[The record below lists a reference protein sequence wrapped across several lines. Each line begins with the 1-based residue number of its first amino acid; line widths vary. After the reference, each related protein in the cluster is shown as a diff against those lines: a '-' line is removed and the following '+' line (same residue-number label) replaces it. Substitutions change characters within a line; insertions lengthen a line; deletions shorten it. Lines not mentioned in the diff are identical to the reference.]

1 MSALALNDPT
11 KVINIPDEM
20 ESIFH
25 VLLWFAIR
33 FLPHNLPK
41 VSVGEFLV
49 DYFDDYTDNKQ
60 HFTCG
65 HRKWSS
71 MRHGEIDIS
80 NFVMNDSRSTSRS
93 KAKSTTLLKFIVPS
107 DDAPF
112 DKPNF
117 GHPINDVI
125 SGFLELLSAY
135 YILRDPNEIPESKDP
150 INKHEREHR
159 AERIGQDR
167 FSRLSAML
175 LDSDDE
181 EEESDVSPSK
191 KTRSS
196 AEVEKMAKKLESHKE
211 VIKILFRATQRPGGW
226 PEDDK
231 VPDMR
236 PPDGV
241 QRKKR
246 CQPCV
251 ATTGKRGHTGDDG
264 EGSHSKR
271 LRSSN
276 A

>member
-11 KVINIPDEM
+11 KVIVVPDEL

-25 VLLWFAIR
+25 VLLWFAVR

-41 VSVGEFLV
+41 ASVGEFLV
-49 DYFDDYTDNKQ
+49 DYFDDYTDNK
-60 HFTCG
+60 HYFTCG
-65 HRKWSS
+65 HLKWTS

-80 NFVMNDSRSTSRS
+80 NFVANVLKD
-93 KAKSTTLLKFIVPS
+93 KARGKEKPTTLLKFIIPS
-107 DDAPF
+107 TKDAPF
-112 DKPNF
+112 DEPNF
-117 GHPINDVI
+117 DHPINDVI
-125 SGFLELLSAY
+125 SDFLELISAY
-135 YILRDPNEIPESKDP
+135 YALSDPNKPLASKDS
-150 INKHEREHR
+150 IGEHEHENLDEMAGH
-159 AERIGQDR
+159 DR
-167 FSRLSAML
+167 FSHLDAML
-175 LDSDDE
+175 DGDSDDE
-181 EEESDVSPSK
+181 KGDAPSK
-191 KTRSS
+191 KARSS
-196 AEVEKMAKKLESHKE
+196 AHTEKMAEKFKSHKE
-211 VIKILFRATQRPGGW
+211 VTKILYRAMKRRGRW
-226 PEDDK
+226 PKKDK

-251 ATTGKRGHTGDDG
+251 ATTGKRGRTEDDG